1 MMDQI
6 GGDRSV
12 ILMKRARKADLVM
25 ETRFRNDEPIVR
37 YLLGDLPEEEQ
48 IRLEDRAFSD
58 QEYMQNIL
66 DAESDL
72 IDEYV
77 RGGLSDS
84 ERRRFERRFL
94 VSSERQ
100 RKVEFARA
108 LACAVPEA
116 APEAVVDGAARPVL
130 QNLQASWGNSFLAWL
145 RGLNPI
151 MSFSLAAFAV
161 VLSLGL
167 SWLIFDSFRLRAQ
180 VARLQAEQELQRR
193 REEELRRQA
202 SDEQARSNDLAE
214 QLAREREQRTS
225 IEKNLQQ
232 IERGGPEK
240 SATGSLIASLF
251 LPPNISRDQAARPK
265 FDLPQTVRVIRLQ
278 VGLEREDDY
287 QSFRV
292 EIRTRQGREIWVK
305 DGLRSQ
311 LSRSGR
317 VLKFTIPGGAFA
329 GGEYELTL
337 KGVDRQNVEDLR
349 FYYFDVVK

>member
-1 MMDQI
+1 MDCIQ
-6 GGDRSV
+6 GGRPVSLT
-12 ILMKRARKADLVM
+12 IRARRADLAM
-25 ETRFRNDEPIVR
+25 ETTFRNDEPIVR

-77 RGGLSDS
+77 RGGLSES

-94 VSSERQ
+94 VSAERQ

-130 QNLQASWGNSFLAWL
+130 QNVQTSWWKSFLASL
-145 RGLNPI
+145 RAQNPI
-151 MSFSLAAFAV
+151 MSFSLAAAAV
-161 VLSLGL
+161 VLSIGL

-180 VARLQAEQELQRR
+180 VAQLQAEQEMQ
-193 REEELRRQA
+193 RRQA
-202 SDEQARSNDLAE
+202 MEEQARSKDLAE

-225 IEKNLQQ
+225 IEKPLRQ

-240 SATGSLIASLF
+240 SPAGSLIASFF
-251 LPPNISRDQAARPK
+251 LPPNHSRDQAARPK
-265 FDLPQTVRVIRLQ
+265 FDLPQAVRAIRLQ
-278 VGLEREDDY
+278 IGLEREDQY

-292 EIRTRQGREIWVK
+292 EIRTRQGKEVLVK

-337 KGVDRQNVEDLR
+337 KGVDRRHVEDLR